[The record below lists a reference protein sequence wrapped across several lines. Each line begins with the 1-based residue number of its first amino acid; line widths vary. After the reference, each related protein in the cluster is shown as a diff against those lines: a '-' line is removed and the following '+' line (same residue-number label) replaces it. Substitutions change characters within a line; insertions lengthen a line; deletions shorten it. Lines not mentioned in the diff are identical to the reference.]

1 MAADQKQSAEKDL
14 NGLRAGANL
23 LGQTHHPALGV
34 RIPEIFLPGMLSALD
49 KHNCAAALMLSF
61 GRETA
66 PEAIVQAPPGR
77 YEITLGHT
85 GTSIRKYLIHGSRA
99 ARNAGIPV
107 EMEADHLIIT
117 ESSAMAVKRIEG
129 VKTPR
134 LVGPAALEK
143 SIRYNIQAMDEA
155 IYTGVVRSFTTDT
168 SDLFDE
174 DAEKLKGGKLTKAF
188 KSAYSKEEQD
198 RILKT
203 YVGRFRFKGAD
214 GNPVRIEISKARAMA
229 ACLKFKKSIEI
240 NARIYEEI
248 KKRMKHPFAF
258 EISMDETENPTPAA
272 QLYTYLAEWKHL
284 GHDCEFV
291 APNVGFRKREDY
303 NDNLTTLRNRVRSMH
318 AIAANFGALLSFHSG
333 SGSSPYSGKGQDV
346 YPILLECTGKKLKYK
361 ISGIYFEL
369 LMEILAGHK
378 KGTDARILYELIH
391 KEVMDYL
398 REQIENQGPLDSR
411 ILRKQVSVYDSA
423 KQQFDPR
430 ADAFRYH
437 SFLALNFRD
446 QKGRRYFRD
455 RLIRLYNED
464 FKLKKQLDQEIEGL
478 TSRLIEGL
486 EFQNNF

>member
-23 LGQTHHPALGV
+23 LGQTHHPALGL
-34 RIPEIFLPGMLSALD
+34 RIPEIFLPGILASLD
-49 KHNCAAALMLSF
+49 KHNCAAGLMLSF

-66 PEAIVQAPPGR
+66 PESIIQAPPGR

-99 ARNAGIPV
+99 ARSAGLPV

-143 SIRYNIQAMDEA
+143 SIRYNIHALDEA

-174 DAEKLKGGKLTKAF
+174 QAEKLKGQTLTKTF
-188 KSAYSKEEQD
+188 KKAYSKEEQD

-214 GNPVRIEISKARAMA
+214 GKPVRIEINKERAMA
-229 ACLKFKKSIEI
+229 SCLRFKKSIEI
-240 NARIYEEI
+240 NARIYDEI
-248 KKRMKHPFAF
+248 KKRMKYPFAF

-272 QLYTYLAEWKHL
+272 QLYTYLSEWKHL
-284 GHDCEFV
+284 GNDCEFV
-291 APNVGFRKREDY
+291 APNIGFKKREDY
-303 NDNLTTLRNRVRSMH
+303 TDNLTTLKNRVRSLH
-318 AIAANFGALLSFHSG
+318 AVAANFGALLSFHSG

-346 YPILLECTGKKLKYK
+346 YPVLLECTGKRLKYK
-361 ISGIYFEL
+361 ISGVYFEL

-391 KEVMDYL
+391 NELMDYL
-398 REQIENQGPLDSR
+398 RGQMENRGPLDSR
-411 ILRKQVSVYDSA
+411 VLRKQISVYDSA

-464 FKLKKQLDQEIEGL
+464 FKLKKQIDQEIEAL
-478 TSRLIEGL
+478 TSRLVEGL
-486 EFQNNF
+486 HFQNNY